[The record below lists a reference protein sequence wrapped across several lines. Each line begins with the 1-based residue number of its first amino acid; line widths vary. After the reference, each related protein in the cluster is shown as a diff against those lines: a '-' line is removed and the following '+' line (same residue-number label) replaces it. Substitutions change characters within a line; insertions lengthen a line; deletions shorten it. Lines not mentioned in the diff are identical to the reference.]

1 MLNKPF
7 KSRLSRLSSKKIE
20 DQVVQEFVLTYTS
33 EDAVQGFLSS
43 LDDAFDLSLRHPFT
57 SDNVNWKRI
66 VFEVPVP
73 HLVVKFDAL
82 TMNAMLAGISVSRK
96 EVKDGDVFK
105 YDLVFHKSHNPDIDS
120 VFAITYLN
128 RKEEDE
134 DDKKVFLE
142 YDTEITR
149 LSGEVE

>member
-57 SDNVNWKRI
+57 SDTINWKRI

>member
-57 SDNVNWKRI
+57 SDTINWKRI

-105 YDLVFHKSHNPDIDS
+105 YDLVFHKWSIISLIFFKRFSFGQSYFNNFS
-120 VFAITYLN
+120 YLLLL
-128 RKEEDE
+128 KW
-134 DDKKVFLE
+134 
-142 YDTEITR
+142 
-149 LSGEVE
+149 SGGFFV